1 MEQKKAVGEVGVIVG
16 RFQVPYLY
24 EAYIDLINTVKKEHS
39 RVIIFLGLSPAR
51 ITKRNP
57 LDFEARKQM
66 IHESFPDVTVLYI
79 KDMPD
84 DKTWSKTLDTN
95 IQDIIGPQKAVLYG
109 SRDSFISHY
118 SGKYITIE
126 LISERMISYSELRKA
141 ESQTAKCCLNFR
153 EGVIWAA
160 SNQWSKAWLTID
172 VAVMSPDYQKVLLG
186 RKLHETKYRF
196 ISGFVNPTDDSLE
209 VAARR
214 KIREEA
220 GNIEISNVTYIS
232 SSFVD
237 DWRYRYEDDKIIT
250 TFFSCTYACGRPTP
264 TDDIGE
270 LRWFPMKLF
279 ECKKGEKQ
287 FPKIFDNLV
296 SEHVMLMNQLVSH
309 LILTRNIKFLDAE
322 VVMAPKIYL

>member
-16 RFQVPYLY
+16 RFQVPYLH
-24 EAYIDLINTVKKEHS
+24 EAHVDLINTVKKEHS

-51 ITKRNP
+51 VTKRNP

-84 DKTWSKTLDTN
+84 DKTWSRTLDTN
-95 IQDIIGPQKAVLYG
+95 IQDVIGPQKAVLYG

-118 SGKYITIE
+118 SGKYITVE
-126 LISERMISYSELRKA
+126 LIPERMISGSELRKA
-141 ESQTAKCCLNFR
+141 ASQTTKCCPSFR

-160 SNQWSKAWLTID
+160 SNQWPKAWPTVD
-172 VAVMSPDYQKVLLG
+172 VAVMSSDYQKVLLG
-186 RKLHETKYRF
+186 RKPHETKYRF
-196 ISGFVNPTDDSLE
+196 IGGFVDPTDGSLE

-214 KIREEA
+214 EVREET
-220 GNIEISNVTYIS
+220 GNIEISDVTYIS
-232 SSFVD
+232 SSIVD

-250 TFFSCTYACGRPTP
+250 TFFSCTYVYGCPTP

-279 ECKKGEKQ
+279 ETFEGAHR
-287 FPKIFDNLV
+287 FSNALDNLV
-296 SEHVMLMNQLVSH
+296 SEHVMLMKQLVNH
-309 LILTRNIKFLDAE
+309 LTSTRNIKFLDAE
-322 VVMAPKIYL
+322 TVMEPKIHL